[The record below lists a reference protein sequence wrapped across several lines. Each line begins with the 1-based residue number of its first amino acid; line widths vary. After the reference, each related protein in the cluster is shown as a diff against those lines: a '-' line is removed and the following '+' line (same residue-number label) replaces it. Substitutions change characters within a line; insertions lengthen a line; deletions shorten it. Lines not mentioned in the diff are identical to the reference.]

1 LGELKVRHHSHIGR
15 IAELFLLGKGE
26 LVRGACPCLQQ
37 VTIHKLKAI
46 GSQRNLFFSGVSRA
60 GGGMRVLSFL
70 VRSR

>member
-1 LGELKVRHHSHIGR
+1 MQEVKLRHHSHIGR

-46 GSQRNLFFSGVSRA
+46 MVQFVP
-60 GGGMRVLSFL
+60 
-70 VRSR
+70 